1 MCAAETK
8 AGGGRDNIFRVK
20 ARAEAK
26 ARHEAEELVA
36 NGEAPLVGE
45 VFHDSDD
52 EQDATDL
59 ANLAAPDIVDQLR
72 EQFGEIRHW
81 VYPCGVVCITSAVDH
96 EAGLGLDASAEAT
109 NAFTVLRGWGD
120 AQAPYDVVMF
130 KRQPRTTLVG
140 FPHDA
145 QAPDDAVG
153 LRARALLLRDVAWCE
168 RDDLESS
175 SGDEFD
181 SVPPPPSAD
190 DGLRIRALDVGSSSD
205 CQGAIVEAG
214 QVDILI
220 NNAGAS
226 MGLIRDDHLD
236 RLVNLDEV
244 TPELWDHFVATN
256 LSGPWYLTKACG
268 PVGGAGSSTSLPV
281 SLPCCAPCSIHTVHP
296 RRAWRP
302 CLPAMP
308 VSLPRTASPSM
319 LWCRA
324 APRIRRWSRRLP
336 R

>member
-26 ARHEAEELVA
+26 ARHEEAEEAEEAEAKARREEAEELAA

-45 VFHDSDD
+45 AFHDSDD
-52 EQDATDL
+52 EQDASDL

-153 LRARALLLRDVAWCE
+153 LRARALLLRDIAWCE

-190 DGLRIRALDVGSSSD
+190 DQLRIRRLPAEVTYADGSFATD
-205 CQGAIVEAG
+205 GLRMRTVDTPAQAG
-214 QVDILI
+214 G
-220 NNAGAS
+220 AGAS
-226 MGLIRDDHLD
+226 TGKSAAGAVAAASLREHGE
-236 RLVNLDEV
+236 RGSGRWASA
-244 TPELWDHFVATN
+244 PELEQIAGELIGTREQV
-256 LSGPWYLTKACG
+256 LACLRLQDEYR
-268 PVGGAGSSTSLPV
+268 AHRRR
-281 SLPCCAPCSIHTVHP
+281 CS
-296 RRAWRP
+296 A
-302 CLPAMP
+302 
-308 VSLPRTASPSM
+308 ASEGENG
-319 LWCRA
+319 
-324 APRIRRWSRRLP
+324 
-336 R
+336 

>member
-153 LRARALLLRDVAWCE
+153 LRARALLLRDIAWCE
-168 RDDLESS
+168 RDDLASS

-190 DGLRIRALDVGSSSD
+190 DQLRIRRLPAEVTYADGSFATDGLRMRTVDTPAQAGGVGASTGKS
-205 CQGAIVEAG
+205 A
-214 QVDILI
+214 
-220 NNAGAS
+220 AGAVAAAS
-226 MGLIRDDHLD
+226 LRERGSGRWASA
-236 RLVNLDEV
+236 
-244 TPELWDHFVATN
+244 PELEQIAGELIGTREQV
-256 LSGPWYLTKACG
+256 LACLRLQDEYRAHRRRCALERRSAASE
-268 PVGGAGSSTSLPV
+268 GGTG
-281 SLPCCAPCSIHTVHP
+281 
-296 RRAWRP
+296 
-302 CLPAMP
+302 
-308 VSLPRTASPSM
+308 
-319 LWCRA
+319 
-324 APRIRRWSRRLP
+324 
-336 R
+336 